1 MINRP
6 YFVLNIIEI
15 TYEIIKLV
23 RLTYV
28 FIIFRPSMNTYNTS
42 SPRVIGVLIDIYRYC
57 LTRVLKKYF
66 HINSGNENETLSIL
80 VPGILTFESNTLWM
94 DI

>member
-28 FIIFRPSMNTYNTS
+28 FIIFYPSTYKTS
-42 SPRVIGVLIDIYRYC
+42 SPRVIGVLSDIYRYC

-66 HINSGNENETLSIL
+66 HINSGNENETLSIS
-80 VPGILTFESNTLWM
+80 T
-94 DI
+94 